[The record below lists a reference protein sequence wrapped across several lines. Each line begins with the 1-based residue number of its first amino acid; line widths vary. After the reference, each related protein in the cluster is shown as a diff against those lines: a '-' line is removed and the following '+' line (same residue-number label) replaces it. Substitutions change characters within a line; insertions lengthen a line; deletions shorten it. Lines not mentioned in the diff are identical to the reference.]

1 MDILILSL
9 FALPMLWLMLTRAI
23 HLFQLESYQ
32 FPGYTRALK
41 THKNRLL
48 STKTIFPLAL
58 YLIAAVVFPWVCFI
72 GAGLFCLLNM
82 PPKMKKP
89 LVFTQRVKRLI
100 CLSVILSA
108 ALCALGLLGG
118 RLYFSI
124 LIYLVILFQPWLLY
138 VWGSI
143 CAPVEKAISKRFING
158 ARDMLRSH
166 DRLITIGI
174 TGSYG
179 KTSTKYFLHK
189 LLSVKYNVHMTPGNF
204 NTTLGVTRAVREGL
218 SPAHDI
224 FICEMGARHLG
235 DVKEICDLVK
245 PQMGIITS
253 VGPQHLETFGSVE
266 NVLSGK
272 LELQRAVE
280 KDGVC
285 FINIDSEP
293 LSAALP
299 QLGGEIIP
307 CGEGGAFEAKN
318 ISVSSR
324 GLSFTLTAPDGEE
337 QTFETRL
344 LGKANVQNL
353 TLAIAC
359 AYKLGISLKQLA
371 PAVRALQS
379 VPHRLELKPMGSIT
393 LIDDAYNS
401 NPEGAK
407 MALDTLAMSEGCRV
421 LITPGLVELGQR
433 EEEENTALGAYAASR
448 CDYAIIV
455 GEHNRAAIAAGLE
468 QGGFDKAKISPVKT
482 IEEAFS
488 VLQSLSDSN
497 KFALLLNDLPDN
509 YL

>member
-9 FALPMLWLMLTRAI
+9 LALPMLWLMLMRAI

-41 THKNRLL
+41 NHSGRLL
-48 STKTIFPLAL
+48 SVKTIFPLCL
-58 YLIAAVVFPWVCFI
+58 YLAAGIFFPWVCAI
-72 GAGLFCLLNM
+72 GTALFCLLNM

-89 LVFTQRVKRLI
+89 LVYTKRIKRLI
-100 CLSVILSA
+100 SVSFILSA
-108 ALCALGLLGG
+108 AICAFSFWGG
-118 RLYFSI
+118 RIVFS
-124 LIYLVILFQPWLLY
+124 LIVCLIVLFQPWLLY

-143 CAPVEKAISKRFING
+143 CAPIEKAISKKFING
-158 ARDMLRSH
+158 ARDMLAGH
-166 DRLITIGI
+166 TRLITIGI

-218 SPAHDI
+218 SPTHDI

-245 PQMGIITS
+245 PKMGIITS

-266 NVLSGK
+266 NVLYGK
-272 LELQRAVE
+272 LELQQAVE

-285 FINIDSEP
+285 FINTDSEP
-293 LSAALP
+293 LRNALP
-299 QLGGEIIP
+299 QLNGEIVP
-307 CGEGGAFEAKN
+307 CGEGGSFEPKN
-318 ISVSSR
+318 ISVSNR
-324 GLSFTLTAPDGEE
+324 GLSFAITAPDGEE

-359 AYKLGISLKQLA
+359 AYRLGISLQQLA

-379 VPHRLELKPMGSIT
+379 VPHRLELKPMGNIT

-401 NPEGAK
+401 NPQGAK
-407 MALDTLAMSEGCRV
+407 MALDTLEMSEGCRV
-421 LITPGLVELGQR
+421 LVTPGLIELGQR
-433 EEEENTALGAYAASR
+433 EKEENTILGTYASSR

-455 GEHNRAAIAAGLE
+455 GEHNRAPITAGLE
-468 QGGFDKAKISPVKT
+468 QGGFDKAKIFPVKN

-488 VLQSLSDSN
+488 VLQSLSESN